1 MNRRTLVKIHDGN
14 LPASSALTDTQVAV
28 LKADLMALLREQAR
42 RYTLH
47 ASTSLP
53 QETLE
58 ELMASLC
65 YTLGINPS
73 GDPALLKPF
82 VGKDLFSLYSEG
94 KKRLEQRIRQARRT
108 IRQLC
113 QCVPDMGSAA
123 LRHTLSSL
131 LFLLDRYDT
140 RFFAHRILGEI
151 VYPLI
156 SPVPETLLGVDYAL
170 AYMDGLATEIRLT
183 SCFAQH
189 RCLSLLDGMSSRWR
203 DLPLNITRP
212 AAENALALTVL
223 QDNPR
228 RLYLTDEQ
236 RRSLVLLMQ
245 RMTQGQVLRLFT
257 QAADTLSACLAPE
270 DPSLHSL
277 LHAAAKDLAPRA
289 RTAAVSGTLSHVFFS
304 FGVPA
309 GPTSC
314 SMD

>member
-1 MNRRTLVKIHDGN
+1 MKIHDGN

-94 KKRLEQRIRQARRT
+94 KKRLEQRVRQARRT

-113 QCVPDMGSAA
+113 QCVPDMGNAA

-140 RFFAHRILGEI
+140 RFFAHRIPGEI

-156 SPVPETLLGVDYAL
+156 SPVPGTLLGVDYAL
-170 AYMDGLATEIRLT
+170 AYICLLYT
-183 SCFAQH
+183 S
-189 RCLSLLDGMSSRWR
+189 D
-203 DLPLNITRP
+203 
-212 AAENALALTVL
+212 
-223 QDNPR
+223 
-228 RLYLTDEQ
+228 
-236 RRSLVLLMQ
+236 
-245 RMTQGQVLRLFT
+245 
-257 QAADTLSACLAPE
+257 AADE
-270 DPSLHSL
+270 
-277 LHAAAKDLAPRA
+277 
-289 RTAAVSGTLSHVFFS
+289 
-304 FGVPA
+304 
-309 GPTSC
+309 
-314 SMD
+314 